1 MIKRDIDFSV
11 LGSACGI
18 ASELAKAADEL
29 AAALEDGVFTEALDY
44 NLRLWQAIKTV
55 VNGAPENSILKG
67 ELTGT
72 ASVVTATTLGM
83 GQVFSTEAVVHLV
96 RIDLDTA
103 RALFEGIVS
112 KLLAGHEL
120 GVPDVDDTGFWSA
133 VERGMHDLVER

>member
-1 MIKRDIDFSV
+1 M
-11 LGSACGI
+11 
-18 ASELAKAADEL
+18 
-29 AAALEDGVFTEALDY
+29 FTDALDY

-67 ELTGT
+67 ELTRT

-103 RALFEGIVS
+103 RALFEQKS
-112 KLLAGHEL
+112 
-120 GVPDVDDTGFWSA
+120 SA
-133 VERGMHDLVER
+133 TLFL